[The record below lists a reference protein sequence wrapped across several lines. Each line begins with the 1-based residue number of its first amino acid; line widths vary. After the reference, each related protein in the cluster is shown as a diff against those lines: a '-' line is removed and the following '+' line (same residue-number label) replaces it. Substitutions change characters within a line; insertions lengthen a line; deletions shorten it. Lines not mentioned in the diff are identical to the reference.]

1 VARFTI
7 GPVPRRLRWSLTPNG
22 PGAPVARGSGEAGS
36 TLAVRVPTTAA
47 TGLYLLRV
55 RAGGHRALA
64 PVVVQGHTRGSV
76 LVVLPAIQWQG
87 LNPVDD
93 DNDGFPNL
101 LSSGDTVALD
111 RPFAHG
117 LPPAGLEQQVAPLLR
132 FLDRQDLPYDL
143 TTDLALAETN
153 GKGLTGRPGVLFAGD
168 ETWLTA
174 DMDVALRD
182 YVENGGR
189 VASFG
194 TDSFRRI
201 VSLGTDQLGQPTKP
215 DRLNVFSEET
225 AQTTTEA
232 APVQVGVDTLGLFN
246 GTGGFFGSF
255 THLEQDQRIVA
266 GGRILSQAGRDAQH
280 PAFVAYSLGKG
291 EVVRVGSPEWAQQLT
306 TSVELGTVTRR
317 IWSLLSQ

>member
-1 VARFTI
+1 
-7 GPVPRRLRWSLTPNG
+7 
-22 PGAPVARGSGEAGS
+22 
-36 TLAVRVPTTAA
+36 
-47 TGLYLLRV
+47 
-55 RAGGHRALA
+55 
-64 PVVVQGHTRGSV
+64 VQGHTRGRV

-117 LPPAGLEQQVAPLLR
+117 LPPVGLEQQVAPLLR

-143 TTDLALAETN
+143 TTDLALAETG

-201 VSLGTDQLGQPTKP
+201 VSLGTNQLGQPTKP

-232 APVQVGVDTLGLFN
+232 APMQVGVDQLALFS
-246 GTGGFFGSF
+246 GTGGLFGSF

-266 GGRILSQAGRDAQH
+266 GGRILSQAGRDPQH
-280 PAFVAYSLGKG
+280 PAFVAYSLGQG
-291 EVVRVGSPEWAQQLT
+291 DVVRVGSSDWAQQLT